1 MSIINTIVIN
11 GQTYAIGGG
20 YGLTED
26 VKAAM
31 LQISRKTAYIDTDGQ
46 TYYGALYDA
55 LYPPTNLFSIS
66 AVYTQTETVYNTD
79 SLDVLRDDL
88 VVTAYYDNGTSA
100 VVTTY
105 TLSGTLTVGTS
116 VITAAYGGK
125 TATFNVTVT
134 QDASSEI
141 ISTFLSYTRPNA
153 TTFENET
160 ESNTW
165 TTAVG
170 AILANKVSLTWDTT
184 ECDLFQIIVYQYDA
198 NGDPYEH
205 TGINRYASDPV
216 TDGAIFDT
224 DPSAW
229 AAPGTGVY
237 FTAIAGGN
245 IAINLPT
252 SGLFKVCLRRSS
264 GTGSEVTDN
273 ASFGTWL
280 NNGGVTITAYR

>member
-1 MSIINTIVIN
+1 M
-11 GQTYAIGGG
+11 
-20 YGLTED
+20 
-26 VKAAM
+26 
-31 LQISRKTAYIDTDGQ
+31 
-46 TYYGALYDA
+46 
-55 LYPPTNLFSIS
+55 
-66 AVYTQTETVYNTD
+66 
-79 SLDVLRDDL
+79 LRDDL